1 MSGRTERYA
10 STDDADIEMDIDMV
24 DPSVRRRGRGFGPDA
39 SDDVE
44 GVKSGKFERLNDAM
58 DDAQEQ
64 AARCKLDAYTAIE
77 GWIIVVTNVHEE
89 ATEDD
94 VLDLF
99 LEYGKVKDLHLNLDR
114 RTGYVKGYALL
125 QYETQAEAKQAID
138 ACRSGLQ
145 LLEQGLEADFA
156 FVQPPTQPPASQS
169 RRHPDRARSRSPMR
183 S

>member
-10 STDDADIEMDIDMV
+10 GTDDADTEMDIDM

-44 GVKSGKFERLNDAM
+44 GVKSGKFERLDDAM
-58 DDAQEQ
+58 DDAEEK
-64 AARCKLDAYTAIE
+64 AARSIE

-125 QYETQAEAKQAID
+125 QYETQSEAKQAID

-156 FVQPPTQPPASQS
+156 FVQPPAKAPASHS